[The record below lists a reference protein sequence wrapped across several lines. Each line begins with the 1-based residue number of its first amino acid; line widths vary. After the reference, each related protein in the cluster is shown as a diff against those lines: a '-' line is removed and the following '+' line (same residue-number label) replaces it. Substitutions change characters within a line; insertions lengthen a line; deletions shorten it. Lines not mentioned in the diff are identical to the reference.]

1 MQYHKVIGVDQFVDE
16 YSRNVKSL
24 NQTKT
29 RIKIEKHH
37 QKVNELI
44 NTLRKDINQQL
55 DNFELSIKEY
65 AEELNIKTNLR
76 DKISQSLKIPLDPKK
91 LKESRS

>member
-44 NTLRKDINQQL
+44 NTLRKDINQ
-55 DNFELSIKEY
+55 
-65 AEELNIKTNLR
+65 
-76 DKISQSLKIPLDPKK
+76 
-91 LKESRS
+91 